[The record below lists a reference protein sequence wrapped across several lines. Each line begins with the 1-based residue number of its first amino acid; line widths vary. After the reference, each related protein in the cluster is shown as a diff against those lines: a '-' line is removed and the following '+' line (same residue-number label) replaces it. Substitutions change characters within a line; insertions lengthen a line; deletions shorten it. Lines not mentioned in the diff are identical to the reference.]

1 MGWLLYQFSPCHIH
15 APRDSMIRR
24 VQDTS
29 HQRHL
34 TCCAGSCAIAHEPA
48 KYDILQVLLKEEA
61 VNLPTPEKARQSSG
75 SVSRRQATSCEP
87 TQIPTPG
94 HLKSICNCK
103 AIVTGNLRNF
113 TQGDTLQRSA
123 SALPLFV
130 FPVRQFS
137 GPPVKREERFSFC
150 VRLPCGTRTMRHL
163 KCRRAEKRIEYTR
176 QRK

>member
-1 MGWLLYQFSPCHIH
+1 MGRPRADWTQDLLMPRACVPCPFGF
-15 APRDSMIRR
+15 ACTFARKR
-24 VQDTS
+24 
-29 HQRHL
+29 
-34 TCCAGSCAIAHEPA
+34 A

-61 VNLPTPEKARQSSG
+61 GKLPTLEKARQSSG

-137 GPPVKREERFSFC
+137 GPPVKHEERLSFC
-150 VRLPCGTRTMRHL
+150 VESPCGRESQESL
-163 KCRRAEKRIEYTR
+163 LLWVSAKEIA
-176 QRK
+176 